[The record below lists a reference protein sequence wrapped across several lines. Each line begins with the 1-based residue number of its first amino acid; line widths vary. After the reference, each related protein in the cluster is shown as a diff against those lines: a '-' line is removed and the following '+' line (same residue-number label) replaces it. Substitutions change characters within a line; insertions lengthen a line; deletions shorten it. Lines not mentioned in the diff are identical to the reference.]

1 MGVGT
6 EGKVGPV
13 DRQRLGVKRIT
24 AGRERRVVLRT
35 EVEVF
40 PVLSDVREG
49 VATHHRRVVPLVV
62 MRMKGRLEV
71 VGSPGD
77 VSPGR
82 ILTTVLVVVNVGH
95 IRANRVGVVELLH
108 ERTSRVGIGN
118 LVRLLPGV
126 VNNRIVMRGVED
138 VPDRLE
144 VKRWFE
150 VRRRVVVGHVV
161 GRGGSGGG
169 GGGV

>member
-1 MGVGT
+1 MVVGT

-24 AGRERRVVLRT
+24 AGRERRVMLRT

-49 VATHHRRVVPLVV
+49 IATHHGRVVSLVV

-77 VSPGR
+77 ISPGR
-82 ILTTVLVVVNVGH
+82 ILATILVVVKVGH
-95 IRANRVGVVELLH
+95 VRADRVGVVELLH

-118 LVRLLPGV
+118 LVRLLPWV
-126 VNNRIVMRGVED
+126 VDN
-138 VPDRLE
+138 
-144 VKRWFE
+144 
-150 VRRRVVVGHVV
+150 
-161 GRGGSGGG
+161 
-169 GGGV
+169 